1 MNTLVK
7 ISFEDQKIVINK
19 EFAERATT
27 IGTQEYMM
35 LTSAKNMVPHYEVEI
50 RENVIE

>member
-7 ISFEDQKIVINK
+7 ISFEEQKIIISK
-19 EFAERATT
+19 KFAEKASTV
-27 IGTQEYMM
+27 GTQEYWM